1 MDHDAGVGQGAAL
14 AGGTRSEEEGA
25 HGGGLADAE
34 GADGGADVLHGV
46 VDGEAGGDDAA
57 GGIDVHVDG
66 LGGVLGFEEEEL
78 GNDDGG
84 GVVGDGAVDADYP
97 LLEEAGEDVVGAL
110 AAGGVFDY
118 HGN

>member
-14 AGGTRSEEEGA
+14 AEGTRGEEEGA